1 MPSVCHSCGS
11 GRETA
16 FRFLTIQSEHMDK
29 AGIKHD
35 PRNARKHNPRNV
47 GLIESSIQRDGFGRS
62 ILLANDGTVI
72 AGNATIDAAASAGL
86 DDVIVV
92 ETDGTKVV
100 AVKRTD
106 VAPGSEEFTRLALAD
121 NRAAELASWDADV
134 LAGLQDDIDLSQF
147 FLDDELAKLLS
158 SVTTEGLTD
167 PDDVPT
173 VTEATTKPGDLWL
186 LGRHRLLCGDSTVA
200 TDVER
205 LMRGERAEMVWT
217 DPPYGVAVGDKN
229 KWLNSVGRSNRVEKN
244 LTNDTLDG
252 DALLQMLRDCFSLMV
267 TYCTAGASWYVAA
280 PAGPLHLLFGQ
291 ALNELGI
298 FRQTLQWVKNNST
311 FSPMGVSYH
320 WQAEPI
326 FYGWLP
332 NGAKRFYGDRKQT
345 TVWEIDRPQKSPDHP
360 TMKPVELVTRAIEH
374 ASLPGQIVA
383 DPFLGS
389 GTTLIA
395 AEQLNRT
402 CYGLEIDQH
411 YCDVIVKRWQDFT
424 GQQAA
429 LESLAMAAD

>member
-1 MPSVCHSCGS
+1 
-11 GRETA
+11 
-16 FRFLTIQSEHMDK
+16 MDK

-35 PRNARKHNPRNV
+35 PRNARKHNPRN
-47 GLIESSIQRDGFGRS
+47 LAQIESSIQRDGFGRS
-62 ILLANDGTVI
+62 ILLAADGTVI
-72 AGNATIDAAASAGL
+72 AGNATIDSAASAGL

-106 VAPGSEEFTRLALAD
+106 VAPGSEQFHRLAIAD
-121 NRAAELASWDADV
+121 NRAAELASWDVEV
-134 LAGLQDDIDLSQF
+134 LAGLNDEMDLSAF
-147 FLDDELAKLLS
+147 FQDDELNRLLA
-158 SVTTEGLTD
+158 SVTTEGKTD
-167 PDDVPT
+167 PDAVPE
-173 VTEATTKPGDLWL
+173 VKEARTKPGDLWL

-205 LMRGERAEMVWT
+205 LMAGAKASTLWT

-229 KWLNSVGRSNRVEKN
+229 KWLNTVGRSNRVERN
-244 LTNDTLDG
+244 LENDTLGED
-252 DALLQMLRDCFSLMV
+252 DLLQMLRDAFSLAAS
-267 TYCTAGASWYVAA
+267 YCTAGASWYVAA

-291 ALNELGI
+291 ALKELGI
-298 FRQTLQWVKNNST
+298 WRQTISWVKQNST
-311 FSPMGVSYH
+311 FSPLGVTYH

-332 NGAKRFYGDRKQT
+332 NGPHQDYTDRKQT
-345 TVWEIDRPQKSPDHP
+345 TVWEIDRPTKSPDHP
-360 TMKPVELVTRAIEH
+360 TMKPVELVTRALEH
-374 ASLPGQIVA
+374 STLHGQSVY

-402 CYGLEIDQH
+402 CFGCEIDPH
-411 YCDVIVKRWQDFT
+411 YVDVCVKRWEDFT
-424 GQQAA
+424 GQTATLEPIA
-429 LESLAMAAD
+429 LAAD

>member
-1 MPSVCHSCGS
+1 MV
-11 GRETA
+11 E
-16 FRFLTIQSEHMDK
+16 Q
-29 AGIKHD
+29 
-35 PRNARKHNPRNV
+35 
-47 GLIESSIQRDGFGRS
+47 SIQRDGFGRS

-92 ETDGTKVV
+92 ETDGTKVI

-134 LAGLQDDIDLSQF
+134 LAGLNEEMDLSAF
-147 FLDDELAKLLS
+147 FQDDELAKLLA

-167 PDDVPT
+167 PDAAPAVLDEPI
-173 VTEATTKPGDLWL
+173 TKPGDLWL
-186 LGRHRLLCGDSTVA
+186 LGRHRVLCGDSTVA
-200 TDVER
+200 TDMER
-205 LMRGERAEMVWT
+205 LMGRERADMVWT

-229 KWLNSVGRSNRVEKN
+229 KWLNSVGPSNRIEKN
-244 LTNDTLDG
+244 LTNDTLGEDG
-252 DALLQMLRDCFSLMV
+252 LLQMLRDSFSLLA

-298 FRQTLQWVKNNST
+298 WRQTISWVKQNST
-311 FSPMGVSYH
+311 FSPLGVTYH

-332 NGAKRFYGDRKQT
+332 NGPHQDHTDRKQT
-345 TVWEIDRPQKSPDHP
+345 TVWEVDRATKSPDHP
-360 TMKPVELVTRAIEH
+360 TMKPVELVTRALEH
-374 ASLPGQIVA
+374 ASLPGQVVT

-395 AEQLNRT
+395 AEQLGRR
-402 CYGLEIDQH
+402 CFGIEIDPH

-424 GQQAA
+424 GQKAA
-429 LESLAMAAD
+429 LDAA

>member
-1 MPSVCHSCGS
+1 MSD
-11 GRETA
+11 
-16 FRFLTIQSEHMDK
+16 L
-29 AGIKHD
+29 KHD
-35 PRNARKHNPRNV
+35 SLNARRHTVRNTAM
-47 GLIESSIQRDGFGRS
+47 IESSIQRDGFGRS

-92 ETDGTKVV
+92 ETDGTKVI

-134 LAGLQDDIDLSQF
+134 LAGLNDEMDLSQF
-147 FLDDELAKLLS
+147 FGDDELAKLLA

-167 PDDVPT
+167 PDAVPA
-173 VTEATTKPGDLWL
+173 VPDEPTTKPGDLWL

-205 LMRGERAEMVWT
+205 LYGDAKADMVWT

-229 KWLNSVGRSNRVEKN
+229 KWLNTVGPSNRVERN

-252 DALLQMLRDCFSLMV
+252 DALLQMLRDCFSLAM

-280 PAGPLHLLFGQ
+280 PPGPLHLLFGQ

-311 FSPMGVSYH
+311 FSPMGVTYH
-320 WQAEPI
+320 WQCEPI
-326 FYGWLP
+326 FYGWVP
-332 NGAKRFYGDRKQT
+332 GAAHQDHTDRKQT
-345 TVWEIDRPQKSPDHP
+345 TVWEIDRPTKSSDHP

-374 ASLPGQIVA
+374 ASMPGQLVY

-395 AEQLNRT
+395 AEQLGRT
-402 CYGLEIDQH
+402 CYGMEIDPH
-411 YCDVIVKRWQDFT
+411 YCDVIVKRWEQFT
-424 GQQAA
+424 GQTATLDAHA
-429 LESLAMAAD
+429 LAAD